1 MWYDPLFDVIP
12 FLNSLMYLM
21 QGLIILTVMHILN
34 DIALEQDE
42 QFDEQVDTLIQNN
55 KLLDGSSELPF
66 DQTIE

>member
-1 MWYDPLFDVIP
+1 
-12 FLNSLMYLM
+12 M
-21 QGLIILTVMHILN
+21 QGMIILTVMHILN